1 MKKIP
6 GIESSVIKTDLVEK
20 YGKDVLIP
28 KTVDEL
34 NLYLS
39 SIVHDG
45 DILVFMGAG
54 NVTNYC
60 SFFLNYLKGIKI

>member
-1 MKKIP
+1 M
-6 GIESSVIKTDLVEK
+6 EK

-45 DILVFMGAG
+45 DIIVFMGAG

-60 SFFLNYLKGIKI
+60 SFFLNHLKGIKI